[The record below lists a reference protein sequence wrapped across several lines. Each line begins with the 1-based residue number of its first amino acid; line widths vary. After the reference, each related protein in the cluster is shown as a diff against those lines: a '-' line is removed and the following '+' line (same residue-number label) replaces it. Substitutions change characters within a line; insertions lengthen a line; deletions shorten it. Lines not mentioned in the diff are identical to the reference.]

1 MLRLV
6 SILVTG
12 ICSVAALG
20 EQPNIVFFIA
30 DDMTYTDSSVY
41 GHPDVKTPNL
51 ERLASEGMTFSR
63 TFTGSAMCSPTRH
76 MIYTGQ
82 FPVRN
87 GGYPNHAK
95 ARPGTKSVVHYMEAL
110 GYRVGLAGKLHVAP
124 EEVFPFEMVGGRDLD
139 FRAIEEFMTR
149 GGNKPYCLI
158 LASKEPHM
166 PWDKGDASAY
176 SADAVTLPG
185 YFADT
190 PETRAALVRYFAEIT
205 YMDGQVGRALDLL
218 AKHGQDEDT
227 LVMFSTEQGIS
238 APHAKWTLYDVG
250 VRGGMIVRWP
260 GRISGGTRGDALIQY
275 SDFLPTW
282 IDAAGGDVEPAIEGR
297 SFMDVLEGK
306 RESHQ
311 EYVYGLQTT
320 VGINMAREAYPIRSV
335 RDDRY
340 KLIWNLAPANRFTNN
355 ITEADSVDFFE
366 SWRALGE
373 TDEMVKR
380 LVREYQVRPE
390 FEFYDLDTDPE
401 ELVNVVHKPEHSDRI
416 AQLFTELKKWMSEQ
430 GDEGIAAELEAPEH
444 QVRPRP
450 LSVTSQQ

>member
-1 MLRLV
+1 
-6 SILVTG
+6 
-12 ICSVAALG
+12 
-20 EQPNIVFFIA
+20 
-30 DDMTYTDSSVY
+30 
-41 GHPDVKTPNL
+41 
-51 ERLASEGMTFSR
+51 
-63 TFTGSAMCSPTRH
+63 
-76 MIYTGQ
+76 
-82 FPVRN
+82 
-87 GGYPNHAK
+87 
-95 ARPGTKSVVHYMEAL
+95 
-110 GYRVGLAGKLHVAP
+110 
-124 EEVFPFEMVGGRDLD
+124 
-139 FRAIEEFMTR
+139 
-149 GGNKPYCLI
+149 
-158 LASKEPHM
+158 
-166 PWDKGDASAY
+166 
-176 SADAVTLPG
+176 
-185 YFADT
+185 
-190 PETRAALVRYFAEIT
+190 
-205 YMDGQVGRALDLL
+205 
-218 AKHGQDEDT
+218 
-227 LVMFSTEQGIS
+227 
-238 APHAKWTLYDVG
+238 
-250 VRGGMIVRWP
+250 
-260 GRISGGTRGDALIQY
+260 
-275 SDFLPTW
+275 
-282 IDAAGGDVEPAIEGR
+282 
-297 SFMDVLEGK
+297 MDVLEGK